1 MAIPQAMAYALIAG
15 VHPQYGIYTAIFP
28 VIAAALWGSSRYL
41 IAGPTNAIS
50 MVLFSSLATV
60 SIGGVVAST
69 MPEEVRMPYIFMIA
83 LLAGLI
89 QIVMGLARLGEL
101 TNFISHSVM
110 AAFVAGAAL
119 LIAAG
124 QLNTVLGLSLPR
136 AEGGF
141 FPQIATTLASLD
153 QTNPWSLGI
162 AAGTVLLTILFRRI
176 SRRFPA
182 TLAALV
188 VASCLSALLG
198 AAAHGVKMVGPI
210 PSVLPP
216 LSLPQ
221 TLDPEVWR
229 ALFFPAL
236 AVALL
241 GTVESLTIAKQ
252 KLVPFLLALIVAGLL
267 FWFLRY
273 TRMGKAI
280 QATSMDRYAAGLV
293 GINPDRAYT
302 ISFALASAVA
312 GAAGCALTYYYYLYP
327 NVGATFQ
334 LWGFIAVAMGG
345 FGSITGAF
353 LSGLLMGIAD
363 TLTGLYVNTAIKYI
377 GVCVVFLVAVSFRP
391 KGIFGK

>member
-1 MAIPQAMAYALIAG
+1 MGIALVWGVMNILSFSQGEFLMLGMFVSYYANRLLGLDPIVAMPLSALVLFVLGIIIYKLIIAR
-15 VHPQYGIYTAIFP
+15 
-28 VIAAALWGSSRYL
+28 ALRGPILSQRL
-41 IAGPTNAIS
+41 ITFALS
-50 MVLFSSLATV
+50 MVLV
-60 SIGGVVAST
+60 
-69 MPEEVRMPYIFMIA
+69 Y
-83 LLAGLI
+83 
-89 QIVMGLARLGEL
+89 
-101 TNFISHSVM
+101 
-110 AAFVAGAAL
+110 
-119 LIAAG
+119 
-124 QLNTVLGLSLPR
+124 
-136 AEGGF
+136 
-141 FPQIATTLASLD
+141 
-153 QTNPWSLGI
+153 
-162 AAGTVLLTILFRRI
+162 
-176 SRRFPA
+176 
-182 TLAALV
+182 
-188 VASCLSALLG
+188 SA
-198 AAAHGVKMVGPI
+198 
-210 PSVLPP
+210 
-216 LSLPQ
+216 Q
-221 TLDPEVWR
+221 
-229 ALFFPAL
+229 LFFGAEYKTLSNP
-236 AVALL
+236 VKFSGTIDL
-241 GTVESLTIAKQ
+241 GFLTIAKQ

-377 GVCVVFLVAVSFRP
+377 GVCVVFLVTVSFRP